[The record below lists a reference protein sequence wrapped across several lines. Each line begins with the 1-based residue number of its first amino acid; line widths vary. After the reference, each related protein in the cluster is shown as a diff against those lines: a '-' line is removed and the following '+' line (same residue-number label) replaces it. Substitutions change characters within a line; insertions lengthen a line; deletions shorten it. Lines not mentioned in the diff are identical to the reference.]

1 MYAVIDVAEAA
12 VDRAHDAAQRAFDRY
27 ELLYGSVEGNTGKGG
42 VSGGLALMASLFT
55 RGSSST
61 AGSGTGRADPDTPVK
76 LLPYVPLTLN
86 PNGELKSLF
95 KAVNGGET

>member
-1 MYAVIDVAEAA
+1 M
-12 VDRAHDAAQRAFDRY
+12 DRAHDAAQRAFERY
-27 ELLYGSVEGNTGKGG
+27 ELLHGSVEGNTGKGG

-61 AGSGTGRADPDTPVK
+61 AGSGAGRADPDTPVK

-86 PNGELKSLF
+86 PDGELETLIN
-95 KAVNGGET
+95 AVGGGEN